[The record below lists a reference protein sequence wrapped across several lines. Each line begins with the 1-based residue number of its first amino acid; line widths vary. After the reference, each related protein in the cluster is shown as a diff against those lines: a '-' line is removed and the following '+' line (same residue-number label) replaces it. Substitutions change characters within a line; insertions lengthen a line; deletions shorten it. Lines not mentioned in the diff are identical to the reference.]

1 MEDGVKDG
9 KAQPAETASVSKAG
23 WLKKCSGRFLGS
35 YKDRYISVERTEIV
49 VYENEDLEKCIER
62 VDLEKYDKCCA
73 SRGAFQKKNRLLLI
87 PAPKSKVHEVKLQ
100 VTDPGQKDAW
110 LTAIS
115 DAINRAKNKIF
126 DEVKVDESCS
136 LEHVTRTRPK
146 GNRSRR
152 PPTRIHM
159 KEAGN
164 TSSDGILR
172 LDLDLDAVDTM
183 PNGSCEVK
191 AETEAPKE
199 VIKPPMPPSKPS
211 EAAPQNSGEEEGPQK
226 SAIKPPMPPST
237 DSKPKEA
244 PPQSSSEEDSPQ
256 KSIKPPMPPSTDS
269 KPKEAPP
276 QSSSEEDSPQK
287 SIKPPMPP
295 SSDSKPK
302 EAPPQSSSEEDSPQ
316 KSIKPPMPPSS
327 DSKPKEAPPQ
337 SSSEEDSPQKSI
349 KPPMPPSSDSK
360 PIASPIKEPAD
371 DNCSSEIECVPSSSL
386 ADVTSTSS
394 EKAESDKTPSAVDP
408 SPSSKDLQPP
418 MLPSKDKK
426 PILKPEDAVP
436 EQPLSMEDNKAER
449 PVEPT
454 SEDHP
459 STSPEEAA
467 SGKDTTSSA
476 EATVT
481 PSKEVSCAAD
491 KEDLVPAAIE
501 PEPTNLTAISME
513 KQELVTSSSV
523 IKEED
528 EPKVT
533 DLEPCV
539 SNTKPPEQIPERVKK
554 GPAPPAP
561 PKKKPV
567 KPPHVIA
574 GQCNVKASP
583 ANVPSVESGNQTVIT
598 HVETVSM
605 ETNLEPV
612 SHSTDTNSVILPTI
626 SSMEAENVS
635 VSIKSTV
642 PDGEIVPSTIILAES
657 KEDPPKADD
666 EVSLEPKKDGVL
678 IVLTSYDSGGNLNLS
693 MEQIDRDE
701 MRSSDSGQHSDEEM
715 ESGDNIR
722 ASTIALS
729 GSRTRLDEEICEDG
743 TDSIDNHGPLS
754 LSGNAEN
761 LHDIMKGALIP
772 ELSETFSPVFIPFVT
787 RKCLSVGDLLSTS
800 QPGPQP
806 SVRSDAHELQGKAF
820 PDPIY
825 TGEPFDKG
833 KGQMSTTA
841 LNPAEQEQLHEA
853 LKRHQKARI
862 MKVHTTKRQSW

>member
-211 EAAPQNSGEEEGPQK
+211 EDAPQNSGEEEGPQK

-237 DSKPKEA
+237 
-244 PPQSSSEEDSPQ
+244 
-256 KSIKPPMPPSTDS
+256 
-269 KPKEAPP
+269 
-276 QSSSEEDSPQK
+276 
-287 SIKPPMPP
+287 
-295 SSDSKPK
+295 
-302 EAPPQSSSEEDSPQ
+302 
-316 KSIKPPMPPSS
+316 

-743 TDSIDNHGPLS
+743 TDSMDNHGPLS